1 MYLYAPFNKIIQA
14 KTIDEK
20 LTSLEYLL
28 TAVIRGRQGD
38 FNFFYDKEN
47 Y

>member
-20 LTSLEYLL
+20 LTALEYLL
-28 TAVIRGRQGD
+28 TAVVRGRQGD
-38 FNFFYDKEN
+38 INFLYEKDN